1 MAGCVTI
8 VDVCACVQVSGLT
21 VSLNQ
26 NWYWYNSTVC
36 ARTFGHVPDGT
47 PNDDQNSGAYV
58 SSTIGGEAVNTCT
71 CPSLQCG
78 VAWKLASYG
87 ALACV

>member
-58 SSTIGGEAVNTCT
+58 SSTIGGEAVNT
-71 CPSLQCG
+71 
-78 VAWKLASYG
+78 YG
-87 ALACV
+87 REFSWCERKAKRAELPAA